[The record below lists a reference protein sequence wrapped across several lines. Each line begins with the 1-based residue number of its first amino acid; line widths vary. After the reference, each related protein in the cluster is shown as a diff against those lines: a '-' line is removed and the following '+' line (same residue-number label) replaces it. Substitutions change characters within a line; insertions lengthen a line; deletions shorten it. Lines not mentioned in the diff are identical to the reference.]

1 MLTAGMAAATVGLH
15 IKKSSAQSVR
25 NHSTEVHLNACQP
38 HQGCN
43 QLQWAV
49 LWGERFADVNI
60 VDRVANGGDGI
71 MVWAVGCYS
80 RTGAFH

>member
-1 MLTAGMAAATVGLH
+1 MLTAGMAAATVSLH
-15 IKKSSAQSVR
+15 IKRISAQSVR
-25 NHSTEVHLNACQP
+25 NHFTEAHLKACRH

-49 LWGERFADVNI
+49 LRGERFADVTI

-71 MVWAVGCYS
+71 TVWAVECYS
-80 RTGAFH
+80 